1 MRMVAGTALVL
12 PTISIATPAELS
24 AVAQL
29 QLDTFDP
36 APPPAPPSNNPFASL
51 LGGSVE
57 SPAARAQR
65 VERLTEELRER
76 VAKGSDIYIARG
88 KLGEADEAL
97 LGAVDLS
104 EQEMQSPFHA
114 IAEGLYLSSMVV
126 ALDTRRQG
134 IGRRLLEAAERRATS
149 RDAECVWLFVE
160 ASNEA
165 AVKLY
170 VSSGFTQQAD
180 SPRHTTFATALEL
193 RQREP
198 LLFRKSM
205 EAS

>member
-24 AVAQL
+24 AVAEL

-88 KLGEADEAL
+88 KLGEADYA
-97 LGAVDLS
+97 
-104 EQEMQSPFHA
+104 A
-114 IAEGLYLSSMVV
+114 IPYNTLHEWG
-126 ALDTRRQG
+126 
-134 IGRRLLEAAERRATS
+134 
-149 RDAECVWLFVE
+149 
-160 ASNEA
+160 
-165 AVKLY
+165 
-170 VSSGFTQQAD
+170 
-180 SPRHTTFATALEL
+180 P
-193 RQREP
+193 
-198 LLFRKSM
+198 
-205 EAS
+205 